1 MGETVSVSC
10 VVCTHHHPER
20 GMVCEACRTW
30 ADGIL
35 RDIAELHAQL
45 PAALIPGASSHEHVS
60 GTPEAPLPL
69 QVAPLDLGMPA
80 RALTLTAAG
89 RQHRDDQIGDLSV
102 ASVLKTWADYW
113 REYLYRERPP
123 RPTVP
128 HLVRWMR
135 DRLHWACDNHP
146 AIDECVAE
154 LRDLRGRLRVVLGQT
169 SPKGELLRVPCS
181 KCDQLTLHRR
191 PGDDRVHCQ
200 DDDCAAILYPDEYER
215 WTQLLAAHHAAVS

>member
-1 MGETVSVSC
+1 MTVLC
-10 VVCTHHHPER
+10 VVCTHRAPER
-20 GMVCEACRTW
+20 GMVCEGCRTW
-30 ADGIL
+30 TDGIL

-45 PAALIPGASSHEHVS
+45 PDALMPGAASHEHVS

-69 QVAPLDLGMPA
+69 QVAPLDLSMPA

-89 RQHRDDQIGDLSV
+89 RAHRDDQTGDLSV
-102 ASVLKTWADYW
+102 ASVLDSWVRDW
-113 REYLYRERPP
+113 HGYLYRERLPL
-123 RPTVP
+123 PTVP
-128 HLVRWMR
+128 RLVRWLR

-154 LRDLRGRLRVVLGQT
+154 LRDLRGRLRLVLEQT
-169 SPKGELLRVPCS
+169 APKGELLRVPCS
-181 KCDQLTLHRR
+181 KCDQLTLFRK

-215 WTQLLAAHHAAVS
+215 WTQLLAAHYQAMA